1 MWKRRHAE
9 PTEAVTTS
17 GLSYTESFVK
27 KITSLLQ
34 EGLSTEDYEETLKT
48 VMELCT
54 DDYDLNRAGAAATKL
69 AEKGKRGAEPFKL
82 YWKMAGD
89 LFKMQCGSER
99 TSGRTTIFTGFYNSA
114 MDAYLGGG
122 YDMEAV
128 AVAFEHSHWLITNA
142 LYRDEAGRRKYL
154 TLSVKAFDEV
164 MKHAARGE
172 LAAFIQEQQEGRK
185 KAAEAL
191 QDAQPPAHLTS
202 VRDPARLRVD
212 AQTYRDMIAFLEER
226 CKAYD
231 VAAYF
236 ANELATVLE
245 STLPELGRECAAL
258 ARDLHERHVTL
269 LREHG
274 IL

>member
-1 MWKRRHAE
+1 MWKRRHSAT
-9 PTEAVTTS
+9 PEAVTTS

-34 EGLSTEDYEETLKT
+34 QGLSAENYEQTLKT
-48 VMELCT
+48 IMELCT
-54 DDYDLNRAGAAATKL
+54 DDYDLNRAGAAAAKL

-114 MDAYLGGG
+114 MDAYLDGG

-154 TLSVKAFDEV
+154 ALSVKAFDEV
-164 MKHAARGE
+164 MKHATSE
-172 LAAFIQEQQEGRK
+172 LAAFLHEQQGGRK
-185 KAAEAL
+185 KAADAL
-191 QDAQPPAHLTS
+191 QDAQPPAHLTG
-202 VRDPARLRVD
+202 VKDAARLRVD

-236 ANELATVLE
+236 AKELATVLE

-274 IL
+274 IS